1 MFSFKVVGA
10 KVVTNARSPGA
21 RCYGF
26 VTMST
31 AEEATKCINHL
42 HKTELHGK
50 MISVEKVRGHFLPG
64 IKSKGPFSS
73 CDVTMLQNQL
83 ILPTDSFS
91 PDSLSQVINEPAGKK
106 TSERREG
113 ERKKE
118 KSSSADRYESSR
130 GDYGQD
136 DLSLDV
142 LFLTFPWVGKA
153 VRLLPPCLL
162 CTCWR
167 IFPPVLRGVSSSS
180 PRLHVLRP
188 VVASEAAPSSLS
200 AHCRS
205 LGWVVPSVFHLTH
218 ICICMPFTDLPTSR
232 GKRRLTEKMTLKR
245 VKTGVERRVKTR
257 MIRNL
262 ALQSALEPQS
272 QVADQWV

>member
-1 MFSFKVVGA
+1 M
-10 KVVTNARSPGA
+10 
-21 RCYGF
+21 
-26 VTMST
+26 
-31 AEEATKCINHL
+31 
-42 HKTELHGK
+42 
-50 MISVEKVRGHFLPG
+50 
-64 IKSKGPFSS
+64 
-73 CDVTMLQNQL
+73 
-83 ILPTDSFS
+83 
-91 PDSLSQVINEPAGKK
+91 
-106 TSERREG
+106 
-113 ERKKE
+113 
-118 KSSSADRYESSR
+118 
-130 GDYGQD
+130 
-136 DLSLDV
+136 
-142 LFLTFPWVGKA
+142 GKA

-272 QVADQWV
+272 QVADQWVWEIAPWLLFLAGVVNGQHKLHLFSLKLSSFLSIRGVPSYLTPFFL

>member
-1 MFSFKVVGA
+1 M
-10 KVVTNARSPGA
+10 
-21 RCYGF
+21 
-26 VTMST
+26 
-31 AEEATKCINHL
+31 
-42 HKTELHGK
+42 
-50 MISVEKVRGHFLPG
+50 
-64 IKSKGPFSS
+64 
-73 CDVTMLQNQL
+73 
-83 ILPTDSFS
+83 
-91 PDSLSQVINEPAGKK
+91 INEPAGKK

-188 VVASEAAPSSLS
+188 VVASKAAPSSLG

-232 GKRRLTEKMTLKR
+232 GKRKLTEKMTLKR

>member
-1 MFSFKVVGA
+1 MSEMYMCIFLQGGGRQSCDQCPESWS
-10 KVVTNARSPGA
+10 TLLWL
-21 RCYGF
+21 CYH
-26 VTMST
+26 VHSR
-31 AEEATKCINHL
+31 
-42 HKTELHGK
+42 
-50 MISVEKVRGHFLPG
+50 RGHKMHQPPTQNRAPWEDDLSG
-64 IKSKGPFSS
+64 KSKGPFSS
-73 CDVTMLQNQL
+73 WDVTMLQNQL
-83 ILPTDSFS
+83 ILPTDSFL

-106 TSERREG
+106 SSERREG

-118 KSSSADRYESSR
+118 KSSNTDRYESSR

-153 VRLLPPCLL
+153 VRLSPPCLL

-188 VVASEAAPSSLS
+188 VDASEAAPSSLG
-200 AHCRS
+200 AHCGS
-205 LGWVVPSVFHLTH
+205 LRWVVPSVFHLTH
-218 ICICMPFTDLPTSR
+218 ICICMPFIDLPTSR

-262 ALQSALEPQS
+262 ALRSALEPQS